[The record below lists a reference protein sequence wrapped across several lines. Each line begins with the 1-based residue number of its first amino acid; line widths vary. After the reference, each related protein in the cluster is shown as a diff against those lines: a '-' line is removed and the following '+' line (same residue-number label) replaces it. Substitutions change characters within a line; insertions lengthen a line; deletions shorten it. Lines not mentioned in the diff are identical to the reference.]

1 MVGLHLDSTLLR
13 TKTVG
18 TILKVLTKCRQ
29 TSTDEKL
36 NDIIDYIL
44 KKRDMEL
51 ERTILIKRTGEKRKY
66 RKRYLL

>member
-13 TKTVG
+13 TRTVN
-18 TILKVLTKCRQ
+18 TILKVLIKCRK
-29 TSTDEKL
+29 TSTDE
-36 NDIIDYIL
+36 NVNEAIDYIL